1 MPKHSELQVL
11 HSNAG
16 YYIGRNDAEGL
27 PLSRESGYFP
37 TYRNAEDALIKGFQ
51 IRDCVENN
59 YAYDKGT
66 LPDIR
71 K

>member
-16 YYIGRNDAEGL
+16 YYIGRNDAE
-27 PLSRESGYFP
+27 
-37 TYRNAEDALIKGFQ
+37 
-51 IRDCVENN
+51 N